1 MNDFEDDIPF
11 ASCAIEHDVIGR
23 RLERRLRRAA

>member
-11 ASCAIEHDVIGR
+11 ASCAIEDDVIGR
-23 RLERRLRRAA
+23 RMARRLNRI